1 MLICLLACVACSDET
16 LINQKVEEGVPVMAT
31 LSFQSSDPGEIDTKA
46 TDLDENNPVKSLAV
60 FIFKKNGNTS
70 QRVGDVHFCTSTEI
84 DNKEI
89 TIKTTSGVRYIYAIG
104 NYKSSLFTI
113 SDDVLNNIQTIDDL
127 KAMTVTLPR
136 EGENISV
143 YDNLFLMSGSVS
155 KEGYDIESSCTI
167 NEKGVVDGK
176 LYLKRIMSSIQFV
189 INGPKGGA
197 SFVPTSWQVKK
208 LPQKSN
214 VIELVADCK
223 DASDSDYANSKIH
236 KSFSGTNKNEFSFLM
251 LENRKDAKDASIIS
265 TRDDRE
271 KQVGSVENFIAA
283 DKNSTYVVLKGTYT
297 GTTNMVNSNS
307 DTKKVEAY
315 TTYYIHLGDWSE
327 QNNNDY
333 TDFRIFRNNRYIYTV
348 TVNGVDD
355 LIVEVKTD
363 KELWGGE
370 GDMYL
375 SDDEIMTFDAHYG
388 TTIISF
394 KKAAIQNL
402 INNYGGDLDNF
413 KENFKIQA
421 ATPVNNFDLE
431 GTKDIDW
438 VTFKRNTEGP
448 DNFMPYKANEADQ
461 PMKAD
466 KFKQDLYDVAMDKT
480 NNDDVIYYTCF
491 IDEYFYPNLKLKDFV
506 NQKSRTIQIGTD
518 YKKNETSSSTSSI
531 SKAAYTFS
539 QKSIWTVYDLDKL
552 DREESINGWGSES
565 VMEGEPIAKFDS
577 AIYRRKNI
585 VNSTLQGYLN
595 MKELIGENPLWE
607 AQVNSRKNEVI
618 SRFVEYACLN
628 RNRDLNGNGRIDDD
642 EIRWYL
648 PALNQYLGFWMGV
661 DALPVEV
668 RLYPDNKENDKNF
681 IYLSSTVVEGKGL
694 RVFWA
699 NQGSNTGYYGDNES
713 GKGPRP
719 YRCVRNL
726 RSIIDDVTDF
736 VVRTPG
742 AGYEEGLYQYYTLKY
757 LNPVAIRDNVSQ
769 PLRSHTHIEEENR
782 LPYKFEL
789 NKGYADDKKHTAK
802 VPLIDPCP
810 EGWRLPNQRE
820 LTILTSEWS
829 KDTQKLV
836 SFTTFPWH
844 PNNKNFGFNKINMNI
859 APDGASDYHYRC
871 IKDVKSDQ

>member
-16 LINQKVEEGVPVMAT
+16 LISQKVEEGVPVIAT
-31 LSFQSSDPGEIDTKA
+31 LSFESSDPGEIETKA

-60 FIFKKNGNTS
+60 FIFKKKGETS
-70 QRVGDVHFCTSTEI
+70 ERVGDVHIYTSTEI
-84 DNKEI
+84 DNKKI
-89 TIKTTSGVRYIYAIG
+89 TIKTTSGERYIYAIG

-113 SDDVLNNIQTIDDL
+113 SDDDLNNIRTIDDL

-136 EGENISV
+136 DGENISV

-155 KEGYDIESSCTI
+155 KAGYDIESSCMI
-167 NEKGVVDGK
+167 NEKGDIDGK

-189 INGPKGGA
+189 INGPTKKGA

-214 VIELVADCK
+214 VIELIADCK
-223 DASDSDYANSKIH
+223 DTGDSDYTNSKIH
-236 KSFSGTNKNEFSFLM
+236 KSFVGTNKNEFSFLM
-251 LENRKDAKDASIIS
+251 LENRKDAKNASIIS
-265 TRDDRE
+265 NRDDRE
-271 KQVGSVENFIAA
+271 KQDGSVENFIAA

-297 GTTNMVNSNS
+297 GTTNIVNGRS
-307 DTKKVEAY
+307 DKKVEAY
-315 TTYYIHLGDWSE
+315 TTYFIHLGDWSE
-327 QNNNDY
+327 ENKKDY
-333 TDFRIFRNNRYIYTV
+333 TDFKIFRNNRYIYTV

-355 LIVEVKTD
+355 LIVEVTITD

-375 SDDEIMTFDAHYG
+375 SEDEIMTFDAHYG

-394 KKAAIQNL
+394 KKTAIQNL
-402 INNYGGDLDNF
+402 INNYGGGIDNF
-413 KENFKIQA
+413 KREFKIKA
-421 ATPVNNFDLE
+421 ATPVNNFNLE

-461 PMKAD
+461 PMNAD
-466 KFKQDLYDVAMDKT
+466 EFKQDLYDVAMNET
-480 NNDDVIYYTCF
+480 NNDEVIYYTCF
-491 IDEYFYPNLKLKDFV
+491 IDEYFYPNLRLKDFV

-518 YKKNETSSSTSSI
+518 YQKNTTPSSSSSI

-552 DREESINGWGSES
+552 DIEKSINGWGSES
-565 VMEGEPIAKFDS
+565 VMEGEPIAIFNNS
-577 AIYRRKNI
+577 IYKNKNI
-585 VNSTLQGYLN
+585 TNSLLQGFSN
-595 MKELIGENPLWE
+595 MKGLIGDNHSWDK
-607 AQVNSRKNEVI
+607 QVDYQTNKVFESA
-618 SRFVEYACLN
+618 VEYACLN
-628 RNRDLNGNGRIDDD
+628 RNRDLNGNGQIDDD

-648 PALNQYLGFWMGV
+648 PALNQYVGFWMGL

-668 RLYPDNKENDKNF
+668 RLYPYTDRSDRNF
-681 IYLSSTVVEGKGL
+681 IYLTSTVVKGNGL

-699 NQGSNTGYYGDNES
+699 NQGSNTGYYGDNHS
-713 GKGPRP
+713 GDDPRP

-726 RSIIDDVTDF
+726 RSVTGDVADF
-736 VVRTPG
+736 VVRSSEYG
-742 AGYEEGLYQYYTLKY
+742 DGLYQYYTLEY

-789 NKGYADDKKHTAK
+789 NKGYAGIGTSK
-802 VPLIDPCP
+802 VPLKDPCP
-810 EGWRLPNQRE
+810 EDWRLPNQRE
-820 LTILTSEWS
+820 LTVLTSEWS
-829 KDTQKLV
+829 KNKKLLM
-836 SFTTFPWH
+836 SFTTLQWGG
-844 PNNKNFGFNKINMNI
+844 NFVFNSTNMNI
-859 APDGASDYHYRC
+859 AGDGAFGYNYRC
-871 IKDVKSDQ
+871 IKDVK

>member
-16 LINQKVEEGVPVMAT
+16 LINQKVEEGVPVIAT
-31 LSFQSSDPGEIDTKA
+31 LSFESSDPGEIETKA

-60 FIFKKNGNTS
+60 FIFKKKGETS
-70 QRVGDVHFCTSTEI
+70 ERVGDVHIYTSTEI
-84 DNKEI
+84 DNKKI
-89 TIKTTSGVRYIYAIG
+89 TIKTTSGERYIYAIG

-113 SDDVLNNIQTIDDL
+113 TDDVLNNIRTIDDL

-136 EGENISV
+136 DGENISV

-155 KEGYDIESSCTI
+155 KAGYDIESSCTI
-167 NEKGVVDGK
+167 NEKGDIDGK

-189 INGPKGGA
+189 INGPTKKGA

-214 VIELVADCK
+214 VIELIADCK
-223 DASDSDYANSKIH
+223 DTGDSDYTNSKIH
-236 KSFSGTNKNEFSFLM
+236 KSFVGTNKNEFSFLM
-251 LENRKDAKDASIIS
+251 LENRKDAKNASIIS
-265 TRDDRE
+265 NRDDRE
-271 KQVGSVENFIAA
+271 KQDGSVENFIAA

-297 GTTNMVNSNS
+297 GTTNIVNGRS
-307 DTKKVEAY
+307 DKKVEAY
-315 TTYYIHLGDWSE
+315 TTYFIHLGDWSE
-327 QNNNDY
+327 ENKKDY
-333 TDFRIFRNNRYIYTV
+333 TDFKIFRNNRYIYTV

-355 LIVEVKTD
+355 LIVEVTTKDT
-363 KELWGGE
+363 ELWGGE

-394 KKAAIQNL
+394 KKTAIQNL

-421 ATPVNNFDLE
+421 ATPKNNFDLE

-438 VTFKRNTEGP
+438 VTFKRNTEGR
-448 DNFMPYKANEADQ
+448 DNFMPYKENEADQ
-461 PMKAD
+461 PMNAD

-480 NNDDVIYYTCF
+480 NTDDVIYYTCF
-491 IDEYFYPNLKLKDFV
+491 IDEYFYPDLKLKEFV

-518 YKKNETSSSTSSI
+518 YQKNTTPSSSSSI

-552 DREESINGWGSES
+552 DNNTSINGWGSES
-565 VMEGEPIAKFDS
+565 VMEGESIDRFS
-577 AIYRRKNI
+577 
-585 VNSTLQGYLN
+585 NSTYTNKNTNSLLQGYSN
-595 MKELIGENPLWE
+595 MKGLIGNNCSWDKLVEFKTN
-607 AQVNSRKNEVI
+607 QVTEKT
-618 SRFVEYACLN
+618 VEYACLN
-628 RNRDLNGNGRIDDD
+628 RNRDLNGNGQIDDD

-648 PALNQYLGFWMGV
+648 PALNQYVGFWMGL

-668 RLYPDNKENDKNF
+668 RLYPYTDRSDRNF
-681 IYLSSTVVEGKGL
+681 IYLTSTVVKGNGL

-699 NQGSNTGYYGDNES
+699 NQGSNTGYYGANNSDD
-713 GKGPRP
+713 GPRP

-726 RSIIDDVTDF
+726 RSVTGDVVDF
-736 VVRTPG
+736 VVRSSEYG
-742 AGYEEGLYQYYTLKY
+742 DGLYQYYTLEY

-789 NKGYADDKKHTAK
+789 NKGYAGIGTST
-802 VPLIDPCP
+802 VPLKDPCP
-810 EGWRLPNQRE
+810 ENWRLPNQRE

-829 KDTQKLV
+829 KNKKLLM
-836 SFTTFPWH
+836 SFTTLHWGG
-844 PNNKNFGFNKINMNI
+844 NFVFNSINMNI
-859 APDGASDYHYRC
+859 AGDGAFGYNYRC
-871 IKDVKSDQ
+871 IKDVK

>member
-16 LINQKVEEGVPVMAT
+16 LINQKVEEGVPVTAT
-31 LSFQSSDPGEIDTKA
+31 LSFQSSDPGEIETKA

-60 FIFKKNGNTS
+60 FIFKKNGKTS
-70 QRVGDVHFCTSTEI
+70 ERVGDVHICTSTEI
-84 DNKEI
+84 ESKNI
-89 TIKTTSGVRYIYAIG
+89 SIKTTSGERYIYAIG

-113 SDDVLNNIQTIDDL
+113 SDDDLNNIRTIDDL

-155 KEGYDIESSCTI
+155 KEGYDIESSCMI

-189 INGPKGGA
+189 INGPTKKGA

-214 VIELVADCK
+214 VIEQKDDCK
-223 DASDSDYANSKIH
+223 DAGDSDYTNSKIH

-251 LENRKDAKDASIIS
+251 LENRKEAKDASIIS
-265 TRDDRE
+265 NRDDRE
-271 KQVGSVENFIAA
+271 KQDGSVENFIAA

-297 GTTNMVNSNS
+297 GTTDKYDNS
-307 DTKKVEAY
+307 DKKVEAY
-315 TTYYIHLGDWSE
+315 TTYFIHLGDWSE
-327 QNNNDY
+327 QNQKDY
-333 TDFRIFRNNRYIYTV
+333 TDFKIFRNNRYIYTV

-355 LIVEVKTD
+355 LIVEVKPTGM
-363 KELWGGE
+363 ELWGGE

-375 SDDEIMTFDAHYG
+375 SDDKIITFDAHYG

-402 INNYGGDLDNF
+402 INNYGGGLENF
-413 KENFKIQA
+413 KEKFKIQA
-421 ATPVNNFDLE
+421 ATPKNNFNLE
-431 GTKDIDW
+431 GTEDIDW
-438 VTFKRNTEGP
+438 VTFKRNTGG
-448 DNFMPYKANEADQ
+448 NNLFMPYKTSIEDRPMNADEFKEDLFTEAQ
-461 PMKAD
+461 MQTGKE
-466 KFKQDLYDVAMDKT
+466 Y
-480 NNDDVIYYTCF
+480 IYYTCF

-518 YKKNETSSSTSSI
+518 YQKNITSSSSSSI

-552 DREESINGWGSES
+552 DEDISINGWGSES
-565 VMEGEPIAKFDS
+565 VMEGEPIDRFS
-577 AIYRRKNI
+577 
-585 VNSTLQGYLN
+585 NSTYTNKNTNSLLQGYSN
-595 MKELIGENPLWE
+595 MKGLIGDDRSWQLVKYQTN
-607 AQVNSRKNEVI
+607 QVGRTT
-618 SRFVEYACLN
+618 VEYACLN
-628 RNRDLNGNGRIDDD
+628 RNRDLNGNGKIDDD

-648 PALNQYLGFWMGV
+648 PALNQYIGFWMGL

-668 RLYPDNKENDKNF
+668 RLYPYTNTSDKNF
-681 IYLSSTVVEGKGL
+681 IYLTSTVTNAKGL

-713 GKGPRP
+713 GNGSRP

-726 RSIIDDVTDF
+726 RSITDDVTDF
-736 VVRTPG
+736 VDRTKG

-769 PLRSHTHIEEENR
+769 PLRSHTHIQEENR

-789 NKGYADDKKHTAK
+789 NEGYAGTGLST

-829 KDTQKLV
+829 KDLKNLV
-836 SFTTFPWH
+836 SFTTFPWNTTH
-844 PNNKNFGFNKINMNI
+844 KNFGFNGNMFI
-859 APDGASDYHYRC
+859 AEDGVTGYHYRC
-871 IKDVKSDQ
+871 IRDVNNNH

>member
-16 LINQKVEEGVPVMAT
+16 LINQKVEEGVPVIAT
-31 LSFQSSDPGEIDTKA
+31 LSFESSDPGEIETKA

-60 FIFKKNGNTS
+60 FIFKKKGETS
-70 QRVGDVHFCTSTEI
+70 ERVGDVHIYTSTEI
-84 DNKEI
+84 DNKKI
-89 TIKTTSGVRYIYAIG
+89 TIKTTSGERYIYAIG

-113 SDDVLNNIQTIDDL
+113 TDDVLNNIRTIDDL

-136 EGENISV
+136 DGENISV

-155 KEGYDIESSCTI
+155 KAGYDIESSCTI
-167 NEKGVVDGK
+167 NEKGDIDGK

-189 INGPKGGA
+189 INGPTKKGA

-214 VIELVADCK
+214 VIELIADCK
-223 DASDSDYANSKIH
+223 DTGDSDYTNSKIH
-236 KSFSGTNKNEFSFLM
+236 KSFVGTNKNEFSFLM
-251 LENRKDAKDASIIS
+251 LENRKDAKNASIIS
-265 TRDDRE
+265 NRDDRE
-271 KQVGSVENFIAA
+271 KQDGSVENFIAA

-297 GTTNMVNSNS
+297 GTTNIVNGRS
-307 DTKKVEAY
+307 DKKVEAY
-315 TTYYIHLGDWSE
+315 TTYFIHLGDWSE
-327 QNNNDY
+327 ENKKDY
-333 TDFRIFRNNRYIYTV
+333 TDFKIFRNNRYIYTV

-355 LIVEVKTD
+355 LIVEVTTTD

-375 SDDEIMTFDAHYG
+375 SEDEIMTFDAHYG

-394 KKAAIQNL
+394 KKTAIQNL
-402 INNYGGDLDNF
+402 INNYGGGIDNF
-413 KENFKIQA
+413 KREFKIKA
-421 ATPVNNFDLE
+421 ATPVNNFNLE

-448 DNFMPYKANEADQ
+448 DNFMPYKVNEADQ
-461 PMKAD
+461 PMNAD
-466 KFKQDLYDVAMDKT
+466 EFKQDLYDVAMDKT
-480 NNDDVIYYTCF
+480 NTDDVIYYTCF
-491 IDEYFYPNLKLKDFV
+491 IDEYFYPNLRLKDFV

-518 YKKNETSSSTSSI
+518 YQKNTTPSSSSSI

-552 DREESINGWGSES
+552 DNNTSINGWGSES
-565 VMEGEPIAKFDS
+565 VMEGESIDRFS
-577 AIYRRKNI
+577 
-585 VNSTLQGYLN
+585 NSTYTNKNTNSLLQGYSN
-595 MKELIGENPLWE
+595 MKGLIGNNCSWDKLVEFKTN
-607 AQVNSRKNEVI
+607 QVTEKT
-618 SRFVEYACLN
+618 VEYACLN
-628 RNRDLNGNGRIDDD
+628 RNRDLNGNGQIDDD

-648 PALNQYLGFWMGV
+648 PALNQYVGFWMGL

-668 RLYPDNKENDKNF
+668 RLYPYTDRSDRNF
-681 IYLSSTVVEGKGL
+681 IYLTSTVVKGNGL

-699 NQGSNTGYYGDNES
+699 NQGSNTGYYGANNSDD
-713 GKGPRP
+713 GPRP

-726 RSIIDDVTDF
+726 RSVTGDVVDF
-736 VVRTPG
+736 VVRSSEYG
-742 AGYEEGLYQYYTLKY
+742 DGLYQYYTLEY

-789 NKGYADDKKHTAK
+789 NKGYAGIGTST
-802 VPLIDPCP
+802 VPLKDPCP
-810 EGWRLPNQRE
+810 ENWRLPNQRE

-829 KDTQKLV
+829 KNKKLLM
-836 SFTTFPWH
+836 SFTTLHWGG
-844 PNNKNFGFNKINMNI
+844 NFVFNSINMNI
-859 APDGASDYHYRC
+859 AGDGAFGYNYRC
-871 IKDVKSDQ
+871 IKDVK

>member
-16 LINQKVEEGVPVMAT
+16 LINQKVEEGVPVIAT
-31 LSFQSSDPGEIDTKA
+31 LSFESSDPGEIETKA
-46 TDLDENNPVKSLAV
+46 TDLDENNPVESLAV

-70 QRVGDVHFCTSTEI
+70 ERVGDVHICTSTEI
-84 DNKEI
+84 KSKNI
-89 TIKTTSGVRYIYAIG
+89 SIKTTSGERYIYAIG

-113 SDDVLNNIQTIDDL
+113 SDDDLNNIRTIEDL

-136 EGENISV
+136 DGENISV

-155 KEGYDIESSCTI
+155 KDGYDIESSCTI

-189 INGPKGGA
+189 INGPTKKGA

-214 VIELVADCK
+214 VIELIADCK

-251 LENRKDAKDASIIS
+251 LENRKEAKDASIIS
-265 TRDDRE
+265 NRDDRE
-271 KQVGSVENFIAA
+271 KQDGSVENFIAA

-297 GTTNMVNSNS
+297 GTTDKYDNS
-307 DTKKVEAY
+307 DKKVEAY
-315 TTYYIHLGDWSE
+315 TTYFIHLGDWSG
-327 QNNNDY
+327 QNQKDY
-333 TDFRIFRNNRYIYTV
+333 TDFKIFRNNRYIYTV

-355 LIVEVKTD
+355 LIVEVKPTGT
-363 KELWGGE
+363 ELWGGE

-375 SDDEIMTFDAHYG
+375 SDDKIITFDAHYG

-402 INNYGGDLDNF
+402 INNYGGGIDNF
-413 KENFKIQA
+413 KREFKIKA
-421 ATPVNNFDLE
+421 ATPVNNFNLE

-438 VTFKRNTEGP
+438 VTFKRNAEGP

-461 PMKAD
+461 PMNAD
-466 KFKQDLYDVAMDKT
+466 EFKQDLYDIATNET
-480 NNDDVIYYTCF
+480 NNDEVIYYTCF
-491 IDEYFYPNLKLKDFV
+491 IDEYFYPNLRLKDFV

-518 YKKNETSSSTSSI
+518 YQKNTTPSSSSSI

-552 DREESINGWGSES
+552 DNNTSINGWGSES
-565 VMEGEPIAKFDS
+565 VMEGEPIDRFS
-577 AIYRRKNI
+577 
-585 VNSTLQGYLN
+585 NSTYTNKNTNSLLQGYSN
-595 MKELIGENPLWE
+595 MKGLIGNNCSWDKLVEFKTN
-607 AQVNSRKNEVI
+607 QVTEKT
-618 SRFVEYACLN
+618 VEYACLN
-628 RNRDLNGNGRIDDD
+628 RNRDLNGNGQIDDD

-648 PALNQYLGFWMGV
+648 PALNQYVGFWMGL

-668 RLYPDNKENDKNF
+668 RLYPYTDRSDRNF
-681 IYLSSTVVEGKGL
+681 IYLTSTVVKGNGL

-699 NQGSNTGYYGDNES
+699 NQGSNTGYYGANNSDD
-713 GKGPRP
+713 GPRP

-726 RSIIDDVTDF
+726 RSVTGDVVDI
-736 VVRTPG
+736 VVRSSEYG
-742 AGYEEGLYQYYTLKY
+742 DGLYQYYTLEY

-789 NKGYADDKKHTAK
+789 NKGYAGIGTST
-802 VPLIDPCP
+802 VPLKDPCP
-810 EGWRLPNQRE
+810 ENWRLPNQRE

-829 KDTQKLV
+829 KNKKLLM
-836 SFTTFPWH
+836 SFTTLHWGG
-844 PNNKNFGFNKINMNI
+844 NFVFNSINMNI
-859 APDGASDYHYRC
+859 AGDGAFGYNYRC
-871 IKDVKSDQ
+871 IKDVK

>member
-31 LSFQSSDPGEIDTKA
+31 LSFQSSDPGEIETKA
-46 TDLDENNPVKSLAV
+46 TDLDKNNPVESLAV
-60 FIFKKNGNTS
+60 FIFKKNGKTS
-70 QRVGDVHFCTSTEI
+70 QRVGDVHICSSTEI
-84 DNKEI
+84 KSKNI
-89 TIKTTSGVRYIYAIG
+89 SIKTTSGERYIYAIG

-113 SDDVLNNIQTIDDL
+113 SDDVLNNIRTIDDL

-189 INGPKGGA
+189 INGPTKKGA

-223 DASDSDYANSKIH
+223 DTDDSDYANSKIH

-297 GTTNMVNSNS
+297 GTTNIVNGRS
-307 DTKKVEAY
+307 DKKVEAY
-315 TTYYIHLGDWSE
+315 TTYFIHLGDWSE
-327 QNNNDY
+327 QNKKDY
-333 TDFRIFRNNRYIYTV
+333 TDFKIFRNNRYIYTV

-355 LIVEVKTD
+355 LIVEVTTD

-413 KENFKIQA
+413 KEKFKIKA
-421 ATPVNNFDLE
+421 ATPKNNFDLE
-431 GTKDIDW
+431 GTEDIDW

-461 PMKAD
+461 PMNAD

-552 DREESINGWGSES
+552 DIEKSINGWGSES
-565 VMEGEPIAKFDS
+565 VMEGEPIAKF
-577 AIYRRKNI
+577 KNSSYTGKNT
-585 VNSTLQGYLN
+585 NSLLQGYSN
-595 MKELIGENPLWE
+595 MKELIGDNRLWDK
-607 AQVNSRKNEVI
+607 QVDYKTNKVFESA
-618 SRFVEYACLN
+618 VEYACLN
-628 RNRDLNGNGRIDDD
+628 RNRDLNGNGKIDDD

-648 PALNQYLGFWMGV
+648 PALNQYIGFWMGL

-668 RLYPDNKENDKNF
+668 RLYPYTDKSDRSF
-681 IYLSSTVVEGKGL
+681 IYLTSTVVNGNGL

-699 NQGSNTGYYGDNES
+699 NQGSNTGYYGADKS
-713 GKGPRP
+713 GDGPRP

-726 RSIIDDVTDF
+726 RSITDDVTDF
-736 VVRTPG
+736 VVRTKG

-757 LNPVAIRDNVSQ
+757 LNSVAIRDNVSQ

-789 NKGYADDKKHTAK
+789 NKGYAGSGTST
-802 VPLIDPCP
+802 VPLKDPCP

-820 LTILTSEWS
+820 LTVLTSEWS
-829 KDTQKLV
+829 KNKQKLV
-836 SFTTFPWH
+836 SFTTLQWGG
-844 PNNKNFGFNKINMNI
+844 NFVFNTTNMNI
-859 APDGASDYHYRC
+859 AGNGASGYHYRC
-871 IKDVKSDQ
+871 IRDVKSDQ

>member
-31 LSFQSSDPGEIDTKA
+31 LSFQSSDPGEIETKA
-46 TDLDENNPVKSLAV
+46 TDLDEENPVESLAV
-60 FIFKKNGNTS
+60 FIFKKKGETS
-70 QRVGDVHFCTSTEI
+70 ERVGDVHIYTSTEI
-84 DNKEI
+84 DNKKI
-89 TIKTTSGVRYIYAIG
+89 TIKTTSGERYIYAIG

-155 KEGYDIESSCTI
+155 KDGYNIESSCTI

-189 INGPKGGA
+189 INGPTKKGA

-223 DASDSDYANSKIH
+223 DTDDSDYANSKIH

-265 TRDDRE
+265 NRDDRE
-271 KQVGSVENFIAA
+271 KQNGSVENFIAA

-297 GTTNMVNSNS
+297 GTTNIVNGRS
-307 DTKKVEAY
+307 DKKVEAY
-315 TTYYIHLGDWSE
+315 TTYFIHLGDWSE
-327 QNNNDY
+327 ENKNDY

-355 LIVEVKTD
+355 LIVEVTTD

-413 KENFKIQA
+413 KEKFKIKA
-421 ATPVNNFDLE
+421 ATPKNNFDLE
-431 GTKDIDW
+431 GTEDIDW

-461 PMKAD
+461 PMNAD

-565 VMEGEPIAKFDS
+565 VMEGEPIAKF
-577 AIYRRKNI
+577 KNSSYTGKNT
-585 VNSTLQGYLN
+585 NSLLQGYSN
-595 MKELIGENPLWE
+595 MKGLIGGNPLWDDLVNYQKN
-607 AQVNSRKNEVI
+607 QVNKSA
-618 SRFVEYACLN
+618 VEYACLN
-628 RNRDLNGNGRIDDD
+628 RNRDLNGNGKIDDD

-648 PALNQYLGFWMGV
+648 PALNQYIGFWMGV

-668 RLYPDNKENDKNF
+668 RLYPYADRSDVNYV
-681 IYLSSTVVEGKGL
+681 YLTSTVVNGNGL

-699 NQGSNTGYYGDNES
+699 NQGSNTGYYGPYGS
-713 GKGPRP
+713 GDGPRP

-726 RSIIDDVTDF
+726 RSVTGDVTDF
-736 VVRTPG
+736 VDRTKG

-789 NKGYADDKKHTAK
+789 NKGYAGIGTST
-802 VPLIDPCP
+802 VPLKDPCP

-820 LTILTSEWS
+820 LTVLTSEWS
-829 KDTQKLV
+829 KNKKMLV
-836 SFTTFPWH
+836 SFTTFPW
-844 PNNKNFGFNKINMNI
+844 NADKRNFVFNTTNMNI
-859 APDGASDYHYRC
+859 AGDGASDYHYRC

>member
-31 LSFQSSDPGEIDTKA
+31 LSFQSSDPGEIETKA
-46 TDLDENNPVKSLAV
+46 TDLDENNPVESLAV

-70 QRVGDVHFCTSTEI
+70 ERVGDVHICTSTEI
-84 DNKEI
+84 KSKNI
-89 TIKTTSGVRYIYAIG
+89 SIKTTSGERYIYAIG

-236 KSFSGTNKNEFSFLM
+236 KSFVGTNKNEFSFLM
-251 LENRKDAKDASIIS
+251 LENRKDAKNASIIS
-265 TRDDRE
+265 NRDDRE
-271 KQVGSVENFIAA
+271 KQDGSVENFIAA

-375 SDDEIMTFDAHYG
+375 SDDEIMAFDAHYG

-402 INNYGGDLDNF
+402 INNYGGGIDNF
-413 KENFKIQA
+413 KKEFKIKA
-421 ATPVNNFDLE
+421 ATPKNNFDLE
-431 GTKDIDW
+431 GTEDIDW

-448 DNFMPYKANEADQ
+448 DNFMPYKAHEADQ
-461 PMKAD
+461 PMNAD
-466 KFKQDLYDVAMDKT
+466 EFKQDLFDVAINKT
-480 NNDDVIYYTCF
+480 NNDEVIYYTCF
-491 IDEYFYPNLKLKDFV
+491 IEEYFYPDLKLKEFV

-552 DREESINGWGSES
+552 DIEESINGWGSES
-565 VMEGEPIAKFDS
+565 VMEGEPIGVFNRDN
-577 AIYRRKNI
+577 YKNKGKET
-585 VNSTLQGYLN
+585 SSLQGHLN
-595 MKELIGENPLWE
+595 MKILIGDNPSWTLVDYKTNLVQE
-607 AQVNSRKNEVI
+607 KA
-618 SRFVEYACLN
+618 VEYACLN
-628 RNRDLNGNGRIDDD
+628 RNRDLNGNGQIDDD

-668 RLYPDNKENDKNF
+668 RLYPDNKDNDKNF
-681 IYLSSTVVEGKGL
+681 IYLTSTVTNANGL

-713 GKGPRP
+713 NAGPRP

-726 RSIIDDVTDF
+726 RSITDEVTDF
-736 VVRTPG
+736 VVRTSG

-789 NKGYADDKKHTAK
+789 NKGYADDNTKHTAK
-802 VPLIDPCP
+802 VPQKDPCP

-844 PNNKNFGFNKINMNI
+844 KTNKNFGFNKINMNI